1 MPVLHGRSMLL
12 RSLVLTAAAML
23 VPTIAHAVTPRDIVE
38 LSKAGVSEAILIALI
53 DSDQTVF
60 ALDANEILTLHE
72 AGVSDVVLLKM
83 LRAAT
88 PGLTIVGN
96 SRPSRRIPTIVV
108 PYYVLVPMPIFR
120 EEKPARPPVRRDSI
134 PPQPSIA
141 FGRFINDG
149 TTGR

>member
-1 MPVLHGRSMLL
+1 MLL
-12 RSLVLTAAAML
+12 RSLVFTAALL
-23 VPTIAHAVTPRDIVE
+23 VPTMAHAVTQRDIIE
-38 LSKAGVSEAILIALI
+38 LSQAGVSDAILIELI

-60 ALDANEILTLHE
+60 TLDANEILMLRQ
-72 AGVSDVVLLKM
+72 AGVSDVVVLKM
-83 LRAAT
+83 LRSA
-88 PGLTIVGN
+88 PRGLTIVGD
-96 SRPSRRIPTIVV
+96 SRPSRRIPTMVV